1 MKTLCHKISDRNCKR
16 YTCENEICKTK
27 TKRPKGQ
34 VTNITLPQCVRDAQ
48 EVIHKFR
55 LKQQCRHAK
64 IKSQQFSSMQ
74 NVQDV
79 PRKKGNSRIY
89 GAANVAGL
97 TVTIIWMFFK
107 KFLKSFGRLLRILGS
122 QFS

>member
-1 MKTLCHKISDRNCKR
+1 M
-16 YTCENEICKTK
+16 
-27 TKRPKGQ
+27 
-34 VTNITLPQCVRDAQ
+34 TNITLPQCVRDAQ

-64 IKSQQFSSMQ
+64 IKNQQFSSMQ
-74 NVQDV
+74 NVQDA

-97 TVTIIWMFFK
+97 TENNLDVLQEVLEEFR
-107 KFLKSFGRLLRILGS
+107 SAP
-122 QFS
+122 